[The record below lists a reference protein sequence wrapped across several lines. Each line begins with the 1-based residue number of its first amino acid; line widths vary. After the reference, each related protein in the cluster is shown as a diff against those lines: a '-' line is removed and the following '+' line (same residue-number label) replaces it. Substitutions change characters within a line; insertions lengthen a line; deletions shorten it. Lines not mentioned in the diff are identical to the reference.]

1 MPNILKCTLFIRK
14 INCILEFNKNLIKDF
29 GRASLLLQLLL
40 LINCSLGSKDLY
52 TAGGIWDPK
61 FPRARVIG
69 YKVLKFFENVQ
80 NTNENCTSIQAMA
93 VQTN

>member
-29 GRASLLLQLLL
+29 GWALLLLQLLL
-40 LINCSLGSKDLY
+40 LINCSLGSKDLF
-52 TAGGIWDPK
+52 TAEGIWDPK

-69 YKVLKFFENVQ
+69 YGALRNFENVQ
-80 NTNENCTSIQAMA
+80 NTNENCTFIQDPA
-93 VQTN
+93 VPTN